1 MERQFRHKSSCV
13 WICALSVLILI
24 NLTVARVHA
33 QVATG
38 TILGTATD
46 SSGAALVGAKVTV
59 TNVDTNVSQATVSD
73 PQGRY
78 RVSDLPIGNYQVEA
92 SMSGFQTV
100 VHKGITLTVGAN
112 VVVDLSLPV
121 GQVAQTVSVEGQV
134 SQVETQTA
142 AVGTL
147 VTSNQMR
154 DLPLNGRN
162 FEQLI
167 TLAPGVQSV
176 PANPGVAGT
185 AFYGAQENYAI
196 SGSRPEGQAFLL
208 DNTDLSNFWNHAAG
222 SSGTGSSLGVEAIA
236 EFQLLTNTYGAQF
249 GGNGA
254 VINAAT
260 KSGTNEFHGSAYE
273 FLRNSALD
281 ARNYFDL
288 NANATPASK
297 PSFRRNQFGGSVGGP
312 IVKDKLF
319 FFGNYEGFR
328 EGLGR
333 HVGTSVPEPYVAQ
346 GQLPC
351 SVINPLPAG
360 CPASPSGAPGSATNP
375 IVDVPGALA
384 ASKAIAALFPAPPAS
399 NPDLGGFTSFT
410 SVGSR
415 VTNEDYYLG
424 RADYNLGT
432 NDSLFGRYIFDH
444 AKRSEP
450 FGGGPILGWASLANT
465 ANQFLTVEERHIASA
480 TAVNLLRLT
489 FVRTNERAHT
499 SSLQGASDPL
509 QFFPGRPDGLLTV
522 QGSIV
527 IGGNQALPYYIV
539 QNKFTGADDF
549 VWTHGSHSLKVG
561 LQIVRVQTNLSAP
574 FELGGSYSFPTL
586 QRFLQGVPL
595 TFLGVAPGQTDATRD
610 FREIDIAPYI
620 QDDWKIT
627 PRLTLNLGLR
637 YEFATNAVGVRHP
650 LNNILNPPYGRFVP
664 VNNVFQANPNALN
677 FDPRIGFA
685 FDPFN
690 DHKTSIRG
698 GFGIFHDRVAP
709 RTYAS
714 GYYFAPPFANAFL
727 AAFIP
732 PFSVPYPNPFPG
744 APPTPG
750 TGPITLFAGVSYLIN
765 KAPYQLQYNL
775 TVQREILHGTVLSV
789 GYVGA
794 GGRDLFTQNDVN
806 PAQCNTPGTP
816 LGSTPTTN
824 CAFPDPSFAAVISA
838 TPNNLATPNV
848 PLPRINSANNSM
860 FTVLGNSTSNYNS
873 LQVSLNRQLTREV
886 AGNVTYTWSKCLDTG
901 SVTSGLEQFSFPRA
915 NPYNPRYDYGRCTF
929 DARHSLSQNGLIVLP
944 FKGNRLVEGWQLS
957 EILAVSTGMPVNILE
972 GFDNTGLGAAIA
984 AARPNYSG
992 AAGCAPNHLENVTPA
1007 SPVAPG
1013 ARQWF
1018 DPSCYSATTYG
1029 SLGNVPRDSI
1039 SAPGVLELDAS
1050 VLKKTKITERVNTE
1064 FRAEFFNILNHT
1076 LLAPPAAGIFTG
1088 QSSTCSGTPPTC
1100 IGVPSASAGQI
1111 TATARP
1117 SREIQF
1123 ALKFI
1128 F

>member
-1 MERQFRHKSSCV
+1 MKERQDLCKRTFA
-13 WICALSVLILI
+13 CALIALIAFLI
-24 NLTVARVHA
+24 ATQGLQG
-33 QVATG
+33 QVETG
-38 TILGTATD
+38 TIAGTVTD
-46 SSGAALVGAKVTV
+46 ASGAVLVGAAVEAKNVATNKVQ
-59 TNVDTNVSQATVSD
+59 STVSD
-73 PQGRY
+73 AQGRY
-78 RVSDLPIGNYQVEA
+78 KIPLLAIGTYNVQA

-100 VHKGITLTVGAN
+100 IHKGVILSVGATP
-112 VVVDLSLPV
+112 VVDFSLPV
-121 GQVAQTVSVEGQV
+121 GQVTQTVSVEAQV
-134 SQVETQTA
+134 SQVETQTSA
-142 AVGTL
+142 IGVL
-147 VTSNQMR
+147 VTSSQMR

-167 TLAPGVQSV
+167 SLAPGVQPV
-176 PANPGVAGT
+176 PSNAGVAGT

-288 NANATPASK
+288 NGNATPASK
-297 PSFRRNQFGGSVGGP
+297 PSFRRNQFGGSLGGP
-312 IVKDKLF
+312 IKREKLF

-333 HVGTSVPEPYVAQ
+333 HVGTSVPEPYVAL

-351 SVINPLPAG
+351 GTPNTKPGDAGFIVNSTAAAVCGPLTPTGTNVWPAVGPGNPVEPVT
-360 CPASPSGAPGSATNP
+360 GA
-375 IVDVPGALA
+375 IA
-384 ASKAIAALFPAPPAS
+384 ASDAIAALFPAAPAGS
-399 NPDLGGFTSFT
+399 TDKGGYASFT

-424 RADYNLGT
+424 RVDYTLGSK
-432 NDSLFGRYIFDH
+432 DSVFGRYIFDR
-444 AKRSEP
+444 AERSEP
-450 FGGGPILGWASLANT
+450 FGGGPILGWASLANS
-465 ANQFLTVEERHIASA
+465 ANQFFTLEERHIASA
-480 TAVNLLRLT
+480 TTVNLVRFT

-499 SSLQGASDPL
+499 TSAQGASDPL
-509 QFFPGRPDGLLTV
+509 QFYPGRPDGLVTV
-522 QGSIV
+522 QGAIT

-539 QNKFTGADDF
+539 QNKFTGADDI
-549 VWTHGSHSLKVG
+549 VWTRGSHTLKVG
-561 LQIVRVQTNLSAP
+561 VQIVRVQTNLSAP
-574 FELGGSYSFPTL
+574 FELGGSYAFSTL
-586 QRFLQGVPL
+586 QLFLQGVPL

-610 FREIDIAPYI
+610 FREINYAPYF
-620 QDDWKIT
+620 QDDWKLT
-627 PRLTLNLGLR
+627 SRLTLNVGLR
-637 YEFATNAVGVRHP
+637 YEFSTNAVGVRHP
-650 LNNILNPPYGRFVP
+650 LNNILNPPFGRFVP
-664 VNNVFQANPNALN
+664 VTHVFQANPNAFN

-685 FDPFN
+685 FDPFK

-714 GYYFAPPFANAFL
+714 GYYFAPPFANSFK

-732 PFSVPYPNPFPG
+732 PFAVPFPNPFPG
-744 APPTPG
+744 PPPPPG
-750 TGPITLFAGVSYLIN
+750 TGPITLFAGVDYLIN

-775 TVQREILHGTVLSV
+775 TVQREIFHGTVLSV

-794 GGRDLFTQNDVN
+794 GGRSLFTQNDVN
-806 PAQCNTPGTP
+806 PTECNTPGTP

-824 CAFPDPSFAAVISA
+824 CSSPNASFAASIS
-838 TPNNLATPNV
+838 PNI
-848 PLPRINSANNSM
+848 PLPKINPANGSM

-873 LQVSLNRQLTREV
+873 LQVSLNRQLSREV

-915 NPYNPRYDYGRCTF
+915 DPYNPRYDYGRCAF
-929 DARHSLSQNGLIVLP
+929 DARHSLSQNALIVLP
-944 FKGNRLVEGWQLS
+944 FKRNRLVEGWQFS
-957 EILAVSTGMPVNILE
+957 EILAVTTGMPVNILE
-972 GFDNTGLGAAIA
+972 GFDNTGLGAAIS

-992 AAGCAPNHLENVTPA
+992 AVGCSPNHLENVAPVNPA
-1007 SPVAPG
+1007 APG

-1018 DPSCYSATTYG
+1018 DPGCYAVTTFG

-1039 SAPGVLELDAS
+1039 SAPGTLELDAS
-1050 VLKKTKITERVNTE
+1050 VLKKTKLTERVNTE
-1064 FRAEFFNILNHT
+1064 FRAEFFNIVNHT
-1076 LLAPPAAGIFTG
+1076 MLNAPAAGIF
-1088 QSSTCSGTPPTC
+1088 SGV
-1100 IGVPSASAGQI
+1100 GVKSASAGQI
-1111 TATARP
+1111 TSTALP

>member
-1 MERQFRHKSSCV
+1 MKKSQSMFRCACV
-13 WICALSVLILI
+13 CALIALLVFIAGV
-24 NLTVARVHA
+24 TRVQA
-33 QVATG
+33 QVETG
-38 TILGTATD
+38 TITGTATD
-46 SSGAALVGAKVTV
+46 PSGAALVGATV
-59 TNVDTNVSQATVSD
+59 EVKNVATNIAQSTVSD
-73 PQGRY
+73 TQGRY
-78 RVSDLPIGNYQVEA
+78 RISLLAIGTYDVQA
-92 SMSGFQTV
+92 SMPGFQTV
-100 VHKGITLTVGAN
+100 IHKGVILTVGATP
-112 VVVDLSLPV
+112 VVDFSLPV
-121 GQVAQTVSVEGQV
+121 GQVTQTVSVEAQV
-134 SQVETQTA
+134 SQVETQTS
-142 AVGTL
+142 AVGVL

-167 TLAPGVQSV
+167 SLAPGVQPV

-260 KSGTNEFHGSAYE
+260 KTGTNGFHGSAYE

-288 NANATPASK
+288 NGNGTPASK
-297 PSFRRNQFGGSVGGP
+297 PSFRRNQFGGSIGGP
-312 IVKDKLF
+312 IKKDKLF

-333 HVGTSVPEPYVAQ
+333 HVGTSVPEPYVAL

-351 SVINPLPAG
+351 TKISPLPG
-360 CPASPSGAPGSATNP
+360 TCPASPSGAPGSPTNP
-375 IVDVPGALA
+375 IVAVPGALA
-384 ASKAIAALFPAPPAS
+384 ASEAIAALFPAPPAA

-410 SVGSR
+410 SVGAR

-424 RADYNLGT
+424 RVDYTLGT
-432 NDSLFGRYIFDH
+432 KDTVFGRYIFDT

-450 FGGGPILGWASLANT
+450 FGGGPILGWASLANS

-480 TAVNLLRLT
+480 TAVNLLRFT

-499 SSLQGASDPL
+499 TSAQGASDPL
-509 QFFPGRPDGLLTV
+509 QFSPGRPDGLLTV
-522 QGSIV
+522 QGAII

-539 QNKFTGADDF
+539 QNKFTGADD
-549 VWTHGSHSLKVG
+549 VVLTHGSHSFKLG

-574 FELGGSYSFPTL
+574 FELGGSYSFTTL
-586 QRFLQGVPL
+586 QSFLQGVPL

-610 FREIDIAPYI
+610 FREINYAPYF

-627 PRLTLNLGLR
+627 SRLTLNLGLR
-637 YEFATNAVGVRHP
+637 YEFSTNAVGVRHP

-664 VNNVFQANPNALN
+664 VTHVFQANPNAFN

-685 FDPFN
+685 FDPFR

-714 GYYFAPPFANAFL
+714 GYYFAPPFANAFK

-732 PFSVPYPNPFPG
+732 PFAVPYPNPFPG
-744 APPTPG
+744 PPPAPG
-750 TGPITLFAGVSYLIN
+750 TGPITLFAGVDYLIN

-775 TVQREILHGTVLSV
+775 TVQREIFHGTVLSV

-794 GGRDLFTQNDVN
+794 GGRSLFTQNDVN

-824 CAFPDPSFAAVISA
+824 CSSPSASFAASIS
-838 TPNNLATPNV
+838 PNV
-848 PLPRINSANNSM
+848 PLPRINPANGSM

-873 LQVSLNRQLTREV
+873 LQVSLNRQLSRDV

-915 NPYNPRYDYGRCTF
+915 DPYNPKYDYGRCTF
-929 DARHSLSQNGLIVLP
+929 DSRHSLSQNGLIVLP
-944 FKGNRLVEGWQLS
+944 FKGNRLVEGWQVS
-957 EILAVSTGMPVNILE
+957 EILAVATGMPVNILE
-972 GFDNTGLGAAIA
+972 GFDNTGLGAAIS

-992 AAGCAPNHLENVTPA
+992 AAGCSPNHLENVAAANPF
-1007 SPVAPG
+1007 APG

-1018 DPSCYSATTYG
+1018 DPSCYAVTTFG

-1039 SAPGVLELDAS
+1039 SAPGILELDAS
-1050 VLKKTKITERVNTE
+1050 VIKKTKITERVSTE
-1064 FRAEFFNILNHT
+1064 FRAEFFNIVNHT
-1076 LLAPPAAGIFTG
+1076 ILNAPAAGIFTG
-1088 QSSTCSGTPPTC
+1088 ACTVVDPVNCPRA
-1100 IGVPSASAGQI
+1100 GVQSASAGQI
-1111 TATARP
+1111 TSTALP